1 MHFLKAFERTFMI
14 MKSNLKKK
22 IFFENFYFLSRNGGV
37 WWKKKFE
44 IKFKIFFFK
53 SDYNKQNVHS
63 NP

>member
-1 MHFLKAFERTFMI
+1 M
-14 MKSNLKKK
+14 
-22 IFFENFYFLSRNGGV
+22 GGYGG
-37 WWKKKFE
+37 KKKFE